1 MQARIATPLQGAR
14 WLAQG
19 WRIFKAAPLGW
30 LAMVFAYTI
39 FMTMVSVL
47 PLVGVVVATA
57 MVPGFAVGFMAA
69 SRVADR
75 GGDLGIGILLSGFR
89 EGVQAQMALGF
100 IYVGCLALLLAA
112 TTLADDGAFARW
124 LATGKRPG
132 AEVVRDDGFQFAL
145 LVGAALYVQVM
156 MLFWFSPVLA
166 AWHGVAVPKALFFS
180 FVAVLMNWRAF
191 LAYGMV
197 TALVTVVAPFA
208 TALAMTA
215 LTGGKGQLA
224 ATGLLFPLLLVI
236 MPTLFGS
243 FYASYRDIF
252 APPPDAQ
259 AP

>member
-1 MQARIATPLQGAR
+1 MFSNCVARLAARPGSDAGAHR
-14 WLAQG
+14 H
-19 WRIFKAAPLGW
+19 
-30 LAMVFAYTI
+30 
-39 FMTMVSVL
+39 
-47 PLVGVVVATA
+47 ATA
-57 MVPGFAVGFMAA
+57 G
-69 SRVADR
+69 R
-75 GGDLGIGILLSGFR
+75 
-89 EGVQAQMALGF
+89 ALAGA
-100 IYVGCLALLLAA
+100 GLAHFQ
-112 TTLADDGAFARW
+112 G
-124 LATGKRPG
+124 
-132 AEVVRDDGFQFAL
+132 GFQFAL

-180 FVAVLMNWRAF
+180 FFAVLMNWRAF

-197 TALVTVVAPFA
+197 TALVTVVAPFV

-215 LTGGKGQLA
+215 FTGGKGQLA

-252 APPPDAQ
+252 AAPSDAQ

>member
-14 WLAQG
+14 WLAHG

-39 FMTMVSVL
+39 FMTVVSVVPIL
-47 PLVGVVVATA
+47 GVVAATM
-57 MVPGFAVGFMAA
+57 MVPGFSVGFMAA
-69 SRVADR
+69 SRAADR
-75 GGDLGIGILLSGFR
+75 GGDLGLSTLLEGFR
-89 EGVQAQMALGF
+89 EGARSQLALGC

-112 TTLADDGAFARW
+112 TTLADEGAFARW
-124 LATGKRPG
+124 LATGRRPG
-132 AEVVRDDGFQFAL
+132 AEVVREDSFQFAM
-145 LVGAALYVQVM
+145 LVGAVLYMQVM

-180 FVAVLMNWRAF
+180 FFAVLMNWRAF
-191 LAYGMV
+191 IAYGMV
-197 TALVTVVAPFA
+197 TALVTVVAPFV

-215 LTGGKGQLA
+215 LSGGKAQLA

-252 APPPDAQ
+252 GSPPDA
-259 AP
+259 PVP